1 MRNRQGIVGIVF
13 GIVSFVALCLSLA
26 FGLSSFDRAAAQ
38 PGANR
43 VLVRGN
49 LRSFT
54 ALSATGSTAAFI
66 VNGSST
72 HTTQLVVTG
81 SPTGCTGRLQ
91 GSNDS
96 GTTWF
101 NITAADITCTSSITS
116 STTGVSAYAV
126 RFTLL
131 TLTGGTTPTVTAH
144 YSGI

>member
-1 MRNRQGIVGIVF
+1 MRDRALTVGTWF
-13 GIVSFVALCLSLA
+13 GMIVALILSA
-26 FGLSSFDRAAAQ
+26 FALSHVDAQ

-49 LRSFT
+49 LRSFA
-54 ALSATGSTAAFI
+54 ALSATGSTPAFI
-66 VNGSST
+66 INGSAT
-72 HTTQLVVTG
+72 HTTQLIVTG
-81 SPTGCTGRLQ
+81 TPTTCTGRLQ
-91 GSNDS
+91 GSNDG

-101 NITAADITCTSSITS
+101 NITAADITCTSSIVS

-131 TLTGGTTPTVTAH
+131 TLTGGTSPTITAH